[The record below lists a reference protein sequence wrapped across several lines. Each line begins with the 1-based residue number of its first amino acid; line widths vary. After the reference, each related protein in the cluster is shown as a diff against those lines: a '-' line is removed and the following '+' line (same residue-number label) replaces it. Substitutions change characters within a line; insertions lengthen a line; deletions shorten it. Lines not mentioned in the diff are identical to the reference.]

1 MTAWTAFASVAGVV
15 TVLLL
20 LLSHST
26 SQRFG
31 DPPDSPRE
39 DRAPSDG
46 RDGPESDGDAP
57 VDPAITDSVDSGG
70 DDGFDPTA
78 DGTARS
84 GVDGTAR
91 SGADGTARSNADVA
105 AVSEDGEASGAREV
119 RGDGDVRLSGGRE
132 RALARELSGTR
143 SLSQPLLLVNVALS
157 QGVFAV
163 VLVVAAV
170 LGDVPRAAIGVG
182 TVQLTGWLA
191 LVGVALGVALY
202 GANEAGSR
210 VADAAGL
217 GQSEDLR
224 ELLAPESA
232 LGWVL
237 LLGGVLPIV
246 AGFEELLF
254 RGVLVGA
261 FANGFGVS
269 PWVLVLASSVLFGV
283 GHGAQGRLGVL
294 VTAALGVVFGVAFVL
309 TDSLLVVV
317 VAHYLVNALEFVVHE
332 GPLDGISWR

>member
-1 MTAWTAFASVAGVV
+1 VTAWTAFASVAGVV

-31 DPPDSPRE
+31 VPADSVDE
-39 DRAPSDG
+39 DAGSGDDETVTSSDDDTVTSSG
-46 RDGPESDGDAP
+46 ANAVGSIGDDAVTARDGDALEKR
-57 VDPAITDSVDSGG
+57 DGDSMADLGSDQELRDDGVHGDAVG
-70 DDGFDPTA
+70 DD
-78 DGTARS
+78 
-84 GVDGTAR
+84 
-91 SGADGTARSNADVA
+91 
-105 AVSEDGEASGAREV
+105 AVRE
-119 RGDGDVRLSGGRE
+119 DGDVSLPGGRE
-132 RALARELSGTR
+132 GALARELSGAPE
-143 SLSQPLLLVNVALS
+143 LSQPLLLLNVALS

-163 VLVVAAV
+163 VLVAAAV
-170 LGDVPRAAIGVG
+170 LGDVPAAALGVG
-182 TVQLTGWLA
+182 DGQLSGWFV

-202 GANEAGSR
+202 GANEVGSAL
-210 VADAAGL
+210 ADAAGL
-217 GQSEDLR
+217 GRSEELR
-224 ELLAPESA
+224 EFLAPNSRP
-232 LGWVL
+232 GWIV

-261 FANGFGVS
+261 FATGFGVS
-269 PWVLVLASSVLFGV
+269 PWVLVLASSVLFGL

-294 VTAALGVVFGVAFVL
+294 VTGSLGFVLGAAFVL

-332 GPLDGISWR
+332 R